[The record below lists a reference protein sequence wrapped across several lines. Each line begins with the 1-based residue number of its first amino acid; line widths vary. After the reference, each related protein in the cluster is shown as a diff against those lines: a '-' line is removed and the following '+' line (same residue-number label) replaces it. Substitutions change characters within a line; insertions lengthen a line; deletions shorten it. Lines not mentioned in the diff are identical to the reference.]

1 MKDLL
6 AIASEAG
13 CRTLVAGFARREHSF
28 RRDVNTGE
36 RARFGA
42 M

>member
-1 MKDLL
+1 MIFGGALIELGGD
-6 AIASEAG
+6 AS
-13 CRTLVAGFARREHSF
+13 AGFARREHSF